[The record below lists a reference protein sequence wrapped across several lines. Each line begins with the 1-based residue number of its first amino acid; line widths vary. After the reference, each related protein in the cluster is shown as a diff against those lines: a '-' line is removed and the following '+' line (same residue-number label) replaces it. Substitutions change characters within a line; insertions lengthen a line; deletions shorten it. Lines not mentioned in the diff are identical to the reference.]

1 MINVKDGTTVVQ
13 KTREQAKR
21 KYTVTKFQI
30 FEWETASVKQF
41 KDEM

>member
-1 MINVKDGTTVVQ
+1 MINVKDETTVAQ

-30 FEWETASVKQF
+30 FKWETASVKQF
-41 KDEM
+41 KGEM